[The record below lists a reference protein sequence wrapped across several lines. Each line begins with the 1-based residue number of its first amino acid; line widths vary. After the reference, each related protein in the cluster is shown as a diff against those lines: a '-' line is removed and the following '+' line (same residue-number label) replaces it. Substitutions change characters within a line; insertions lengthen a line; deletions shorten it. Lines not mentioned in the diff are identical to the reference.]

1 MPVPA
6 ERAAMWRQVAYA
18 EVSMVVETAMS
29 RLARAEALAV
39 DVEHPATEAI
49 RQAREALAGAPVVAS
64 ASHACSRAVAGYAS
78 GLSEGISRS
87 RIEVGRCVARTSR
100 S

>member
-1 MPVPA
+1 
-6 ERAAMWRQVAYA
+6 MWRQVAYA

-49 RQAREALAGAPVVAS
+49 RQGARGAGGAPVGCERE
-64 ASHACSRAVAGYAS
+64 HACSRAVAGYAS

-87 RIEVGRCVARTSR
+87 RIEVGRCVARTFAS
-100 S
+100 